1 MKNYYDILGVNE
13 KATSA
18 EITRAFKEL
27 AKQHHPDRGGD
38 KDRFQEISEA
48 HDTLKN
54 SQKRHDYDTM
64 RKFGSRSTGGGGQHP
79 FFNEDIFGDFFSGFQ
94 GGDMDFTSSFNFTRG
109 PGGERIFRQTNTH
122 PRGNRNVQVRMA
134 ISIKEAMMNSEK
146 TINYKLPSG
155 RDEFATV
162 KIPAG
167 VQHGVTFKFSGMG
180 DDSIRNMP
188 RGDLMVVMSVLDSDG
203 YTRKG
208 NDLYTDKTIDCF
220 QAVRGHEFNLRT
232 LEDKIIKVKVPA
244 GTQPGTL
251 LTLKGQ
257 GMPVH
262 RTLNIRGNLYVKI
275 HILIPQL
282 SAADLKKI
290 KDL

>member
-13 KATSA
+13 QSTSA
-18 EITRAFKEL
+18 DITKAFKDL
-27 AKQHHPDRGGD
+27 AKQHHPDRGGTQE
-38 KDRFQEISEA
+38 KFQEINEA
-48 HDTLKN
+48 HDTLKS
-54 SQKRHDYDTM
+54 SQKRHDYDSM
-64 RKFGSRSTGGGGQHP
+64 RKFGGGTGGAQHP
-79 FFNEDIFGDFFSGFQ
+79 FFNEDIFGDMFSGFGQ
-94 GGDMDFTSSFNFTRG
+94 GDMNFNGKFNFTGRQG
-109 PGGERIFRQTNTH
+109 DSRTFRTVKQ
-122 PRGNRNVQVRMA
+122 GNRNVQVRMA
-134 ISIKEAMMNSEK
+134 ISIREAMMNNEK

-167 VQHGVTFKFSGMG
+167 VQHGVTFKFAGMG
-180 DDSIRNMP
+180 DDSIRNVP
-188 RGDLMVVMSVLDSDG
+188 RGDLMVQMSVLDSDG

-208 NDLYTDKTIDCF
+208 NDLYTDKTINCF
-220 QAVRGHEFNLRT
+220 QAVRGHDIKLKT
-232 LEDKIIKVKVPA
+232 LEDSVITVKVPA
-244 GTQPGTL
+244 GTQPSTL
-251 LTLKGQ
+251 LMVKSR

-275 HILIPQL
+275 HVLIPQL

>member
-1 MKNYYDILGVNE
+1 MKNYYDVLGVSEDASNE
-13 KATSA
+13 QIKK
-18 EITRAFKEL
+18 AFKDI
-27 AKQHHPDRGGD
+27 AKKEHPDRGGNEA
-38 KDRFQEISEA
+38 RFKEA
-48 HDTLKN
+48 NEAYDTLKS

-64 RKFGSRSTGGGGQHP
+64 RKFGGTTQGGGQHP
-79 FFNEDIFGDFFSGFQ
+79 FFNEDIFGDFFSGF
-94 GGDMDFTSSFNFTRG
+94 GNGDMQFNFTQG
-109 PGGERIFRQTNTH
+109 PGTTRTFRAQ

-134 ISIKEAMMNSEK
+134 LSIKEVMTENEK

-167 VQHGVTFKFSGMG
+167 VQHGVTFKFQGMG
-180 DDSIRNMP
+180 DDTIKNVP
-188 RGDLMVVMSVLDSDG
+188 RGDLMVLMSVLDSDG

-220 QAVRGHEFNLRT
+220 QAMRGYEFNLKT
-232 LEDKIIKVKVPA
+232 LDDKIIKVKVPE
-244 GTQPGTL
+244 GTQPNTIL
-251 LTLKGQ
+251 QVKGQ

-262 RTLNIRGNLYVKI
+262 KTIGIRGNLYVKV
-275 HILIPQL
+275 HVLIPQL
-282 SAADLKKI
+282 SASDLKKI

>member
-1 MKNYYDILGVNE
+1 MKNYYDVLGVNE
-13 KATSA
+13 QSTSA
-18 EITRAFKEL
+18 DITKAFKDL
-27 AKQHHPDRGGD
+27 AKKHHPDRGGD
-38 KDRFQEISEA
+38 ETKFKEINEA
-48 HDTLKN
+48 HNTLKN

-64 RKFGSRSTGGGGQHP
+64 RKFGGRGTGGGQHP
-79 FFNEDIFGDFFSGFQ
+79 FFNEDIFGEFFSGFGN
-94 GGDMDFTSSFNFTRG
+94 GGDMDFDGSFNFTNRNG
-109 PGGERIFRQTNTH
+109 NERIFKNVRQ
-122 PRGNRNVQVRMA
+122 PRGNKNVQVRMA

-155 RDEFATV
+155 REEFATV
-162 KIPAG
+162 NIPAG
-167 VQHGVTFKFSGMG
+167 VQHGITFKFSGMG
-180 DDSIRNMP
+180 DDSVKNMP
-188 RGDLMVVMSVLDSDG
+188 RGDLMVIMSVLDSDG

-220 QAVRGHEFNLRT
+220 QAVRGTEFNLRT
-232 LEDKIIKVKVPA
+232 LDENIIKVKVPA
-244 GTQPGTL
+244 GTQPGTIL
-251 LTLKGQ
+251 SVKGK

-262 RTLNIRGNLYVKI
+262 KTLNIRGNLYVKV

>member
-1 MKNYYDILGVNE
+1 MKDYYDILGVSEDATNE
-13 KATSA
+13 QVK
-18 EITRAFKEL
+18 RAFKEI
-27 AKQHHPDRGGD
+27 AKKEHPDRGGD
-38 KDRFQEISEA
+38 EA
-48 HDTLKN
+48 QFKEANEAYDTLKN

-64 RKFGSRSTGGGGQHP
+64 RKFGSTGTGGGQHP
-79 FFNEDIFGDFFSGFQ
+79 FFNEEIFGDFFSGF
-94 GGDMDFTSSFNFTRG
+94 GNGDMDFNSRFNFTQG
-109 PGGERIFRQTNTH
+109 PGRARTFRSSN
-122 PRGNRNVQVRMA
+122 RGNRNVQVRMA
-134 ISIKEAMMNSEK
+134 LSIKEVMTENEK

-155 RDEFATV
+155 RDEYATV

-167 VQHGVTFKFSGMG
+167 VQHGVTFKFDGLG
-180 DDSIRNMP
+180 DDSIKNMP

-220 QAVRGHEFNLRT
+220 QAVRGSEFNLRT
-232 LEDKIIKVKVPA
+232 LDNNVIKVKVPS
-244 GTQPGTL
+244 GTQHGTL
-251 LTLKGQ
+251 LSVKGR

-262 RTLNIRGNLYVKI
+262 KTLNIRGNLYVKI

>member
-1 MKNYYDILGVNE
+1 MKDYYKILGVGETATNE
-13 KATSA
+13 QIKK
-18 EITRAFKEL
+18 AFKDI
-27 AKQHHPDRGGD
+27 AKKEHPDRGGNEAVF
-38 KDRFQEISEA
+38 KEANEA
-48 HDTLKN
+48 HDTLKD
-54 SQKRHDYDTM
+54 SQKRHDYDSM
-64 RKFGSRSTGGGGQHP
+64 RKFSGTRQGGQGQHP

-94 GGDMDFTSSFNFTRG
+94 QGQGGDMDFNSKFNFTQG
-109 PGGERIFRQTNTH
+109 PGRARTFRSQPH
-122 PRGNRNVQVRMA
+122 GNKNVQVRMA
-134 ISIKEAMMNSEK
+134 LSIKEVMLNNDK

-155 RDEFATV
+155 REEFATV

-167 VQHGVTFKFSGMG
+167 VQHGVTFKFAGMG
-180 DDSIRNMP
+180 DDSIRNVP
-188 RGDLMVVMSVLDSDG
+188 RGDLMVIMSVLDSDG

-220 QAVRGHEFNLRT
+220 QAIRGHEFNLRT

-244 GTQPGTL
+244 GTQPHTIL
-251 LTLKGQ
+251 AIKGQ

-262 RTLNIRGNLYVKI
+262 KTIGIRGNLYVKI
-275 HILIPQL
+275 HVLIPQL

>member
-1 MKNYYDILGVNE
+1 MKNYYDVLGVNE
-13 KATSA
+13 QSTSA
-18 EITRAFKEL
+18 DITKAFKDL

-38 KDRFQEISEA
+38 KDKFQEINEA

-64 RKFGSRSTGGGGQHP
+64 RKFGGSGTGGAQHP
-79 FFNEDIFGDFFSGFQ
+79 FFNEDIFGDFFSGFGN
-94 GGDMDFTSSFNFTRG
+94 GGDMDFNGRFNFSGRQGDERTFRSTR
-109 PGGERIFRQTNTH
+109 Q
-122 PRGNRNVQVRMA
+122 RGNRNVQVRMA
-134 ISIKEAMMNSEK
+134 VSIKEAMMNNEK

-155 RDEFATV
+155 RDEYATV

-180 DDSIRNMP
+180 DDSIKNMP

-220 QAVRGHEFNLRT
+220 QAVRGHDFNLKT
-232 LEDKIIKVKVPA
+232 LEDKIIKVKVPS
-244 GTQPGTL
+244 GTQPNTIL
-251 LTLKGQ
+251 QVKGQ

-262 RTLNIRGNLYVKI
+262 KTIGIRGNLYVKV
-275 HILIPQL
+275 HVLIPQL
-282 SAADLKKI
+282 TAADLKKI

>member
-1 MKNYYDILGVNE
+1 MKNYYNVLGVDE

-18 EITRAFKEL
+18 EITKAFKDL
-27 AKQHHPDRGGD
+27 AKKYHPDRGGD
-38 KDRFQEISEA
+38 KDKFQEINEA
-48 HDTLKN
+48 HDTLKS

-64 RKFGSRSTGGGGQHP
+64 RKFGGTRGGDHP
-79 FFNEDIFGDFFSGFQ
+79 LFNEDIFGDFFSGFS
-94 GGDMDFTSSFNFTRG
+94 GGDMDFGGSFNFTRG
-109 PGGERIFRQTNTH
+109 PGGERIFRQNRQ

-134 ISIKEAMMNSEK
+134 VSIKEAMMNNEK

-155 RDEFATV
+155 REEFATV

-167 VQHGVTFKFSGMG
+167 VQHGITFKFSGMG

-208 NDLYTDKTIDCF
+208 NDLFTDKTIDCF
-220 QAVRGHEFNLRT
+220 QAVRGHEFKLKT

-244 GTQPGTL
+244 GTQPNTL
-251 LTLKGQ
+251 LQVQGQ
-257 GMPVH
+257 GMPIH
-262 RTLNIRGNLYVKI
+262 KTIGIRGNLYVKI
-275 HILIPQL
+275 HVLIPQL
-282 SAADLKKI
+282 SAQDLKKI

>member
-1 MKNYYDILGVNE
+1 MKNYYDILGVPEDASNDQI
-13 KATSA
+13 KK
-18 EITRAFKEL
+18 AFKEI
-27 AKQHHPDRGGD
+27 AKKEHPDRGGNES
-38 KDRFQEISEA
+38 KFKEA
-48 HDTLKN
+48 NEAYDTLKS

-64 RKFGSRSTGGGGQHP
+64 RKFGGTTQGGQHP
-79 FFNEDIFGDFFSGFQ
+79 FFNEDIFGDFFSGF
-94 GGDMDFTSSFNFTRG
+94 GNGDMDFNGRFNFSGRQG
-109 PGGERIFRQTNTH
+109 DERVFRNFRQQ

-134 ISIKEAMMNSEK
+134 ISIKEAMLNNDK

-155 RDEFATV
+155 REEFATV

-167 VQHGVTFKFSGMG
+167 VQHGVTFKFKGMG
-180 DDSIRNMP
+180 DDGIKNMP
-188 RGDLMVVMSVLDSDG
+188 RGDLMVIMSVLDSDG

-220 QAVRGHEFNLRT
+220 QAVRGHDFNLKT

-244 GTQPGTL
+244 GTQPNTML
-251 LTLKGQ
+251 MVKGQ

-262 RTLNIRGNLYVKI
+262 KTIGIRGNLYVKI
-275 HILIPQL
+275 HVLIPQL
-282 SAADLKKI
+282 SAQDLKKI

>member
-1 MKNYYDILGVNE
+1 MKNYYDVLGVNE
-13 KATSA
+13 QSTSA
-18 EITRAFKEL
+18 DITKAFKDL
-27 AKQHHPDRGGD
+27 AKKHHPDRGGD
-38 KDRFQEISEA
+38 EAKFKEINEA

-64 RKFGSRSTGGGGQHP
+64 RKFGSSGTGGEHP

-94 GGDMDFTSSFNFTRG
+94 NGDMDFASSFNFTRG
-109 PGGERIFRQTNTH
+109 PGGERVFRQARQR

-134 ISIKEAMMNSEK
+134 ISIKDAMNKNAK

-155 RDEFATV
+155 REEFATV
-162 KIPAG
+162 NIPAG
-167 VQHGVTFKFSGMG
+167 VQHGVTFKYAGMG
-180 DDSIRNMP
+180 DDSIKNVP

-208 NDLYTDKTIDCF
+208 NDLHTDKTIDCF
-220 QAVRGHEFNLRT
+220 QAIRGYDFNLKT

-244 GTQPGTL
+244 GTQPNTVL
-251 LTLKGQ
+251 QVQGQ

-262 RTLNIRGNLYVKI
+262 KTIGIRGNLYVKI
-275 HILIPQL
+275 HVLVPQL
-282 SAADLKKI
+282 SAADLKRI

>member
-1 MKNYYDILGVNE
+1 MKNYYEVLGVDE

-18 EITRAFKEL
+18 EITKAFKDL
-27 AKQHHPDRGGD
+27 AKKHHPDRGGD
-38 KDRFQEISEA
+38 EAKFKEINEA
-48 HDTLKN
+48 HDTLKS

-64 RKFGSRSTGGGGQHP
+64 RKFGRPGMTGAGEHP
-79 FFNEDIFGDFFSGFQ
+79 FFNEDIFGDFFSGF
-94 GGDMDFTSSFNFTRG
+94 GGPDNGFKFNFSRG
-109 PGGERIFRQTNTH
+109 PGNERTFRST

-134 ISIKEAMMNSEK
+134 ISIKEAMSHNEK

-155 RDEFATV
+155 REEFATV
-162 KIPAG
+162 NIPAG
-167 VQHGVTFKFSGMG
+167 VQHGVTFKFAGMG
-180 DDSIRNMP
+180 DDSIKNMP

-203 YTRKG
+203 FTRKG

-220 QAVRGHEFNLRT
+220 QAVRGHEFNLKT
-232 LEDKIIKVKVPA
+232 LDDKVIKVKVPS

-262 RTLNIRGNLYVKI
+262 KTLNIRGNLYVKV

-282 SAADLKKI
+282 SAQDLKKI

>member
-1 MKNYYDILGVNE
+1 MKNYYDVLGVSEDASNE
-13 KATSA
+13 QIKK
-18 EITRAFKEL
+18 AFKDI
-27 AKQHHPDRGGD
+27 AKKEHPDRGGNEA
-38 KDRFQEISEA
+38 RFKEA
-48 HDTLKN
+48 NEAYDTLKS

-64 RKFGSRSTGGGGQHP
+64 RKFGGTTQGGGQHP
-79 FFNEDIFGDFFSGFQ
+79 FFNEDIFGDFFSGF
-94 GGDMDFTSSFNFTRG
+94 GNGDMQFNFTQG
-109 PGGERIFRQTNTH
+109 PGRTRTFRSQ

-134 ISIKEAMMNSEK
+134 LSIKEVMTENEK

-167 VQHGVTFKFSGMG
+167 VQHGVTFKFQGMG
-180 DDSIRNMP
+180 DDTIKNVP
-188 RGDLMVVMSVLDSDG
+188 RGDLMVLMSVLDSDG

-220 QAVRGHEFNLRT
+220 QAMRGYEFNLKT
-232 LEDKIIKVKVPA
+232 LDDKIIKVKVPE
-244 GTQPGTL
+244 GTQPNTIL
-251 LTLKGQ
+251 QVKGQ

-262 RTLNIRGNLYVKI
+262 KTIDIRGNLYVKI
-275 HILIPQL
+275 HVLIPQL
-282 SAADLKKI
+282 SASDLKKI

>member
-1 MKNYYDILGVNE
+1 MKNYYEVLGVDE

-18 EITRAFKEL
+18 DITKAFKDL
-27 AKQHHPDRGGD
+27 AKKHHPDRGGD
-38 KDRFQEISEA
+38 EAKFKEINEA
-48 HDTLKN
+48 HDTLKS

-64 RKFGSRSTGGGGQHP
+64 RKFGGSSTGGQHP
-79 FFNEDIFGDFFSGFQ
+79 FFNEDIFGDFFSGFG
-94 GGDMDFTSSFNFTRG
+94 GGDMDFGGSFNFTRG
-109 PGGERIFRQTNTH
+109 PGGERIFRQNRQT
-122 PRGNRNVQVRMA
+122 RGNRNVQVRMA
-134 ISIKEAMMNSEK
+134 VSIKEAMNNNEK

-167 VQHGVTFKFSGMG
+167 VQHGVTFKFQGMG
-180 DDSIRNMP
+180 DDTIRNMP

-220 QAVRGHEFNLRT
+220 QAIRGHEFNLKT

-244 GTQPGTL
+244 GTQPGTM

-257 GMPVH
+257 GMPIH
-262 RTLNIRGNLYVKI
+262 RTVGIRGNLYVKV

-282 SAADLKKI
+282 SAQDLKKI

>member
-1 MKNYYDILGVNE
+1 MKNYYDILGVPEDASNDQI
-13 KATSA
+13 KK
-18 EITRAFKEL
+18 AFKEI
-27 AKQHHPDRGGD
+27 AKKEHPDRGGNES
-38 KDRFQEISEA
+38 KFKEA
-48 HDTLKN
+48 NEAYDTLKS

-64 RKFGSRSTGGGGQHP
+64 RKFGGTSQGGQHP
-79 FFNEDIFGDFFSGFQ
+79 FFNEDIFGDFFSGF
-94 GGDMDFTSSFNFTRG
+94 GNGDMDFNGRFNFTG
-109 PGGERIFRQTNTH
+109 KQGDERVFRNFRQQ

-134 ISIKEAMMNSEK
+134 ISIKEAMLKNDK

-155 RDEFATV
+155 REEFATV

-167 VQHGVTFKFSGMG
+167 VQHGVTFKFKGMG
-180 DDSIRNMP
+180 DDSIKNMP
-188 RGDLMVVMSVLDSDG
+188 RGDLMVIMSVLDSDG

-220 QAVRGHEFNLRT
+220 QAVRGHDFNLNT

-244 GTQPGTL
+244 GTQPNTML
-251 LTLKGQ
+251 LVKGQ

-262 RTLNIRGNLYVKI
+262 KTLGIRGNLYVKI
-275 HILIPQL
+275 HVLIPQL
-282 SAADLKKI
+282 SAQDLKKI

>member
-1 MKNYYDILGVNE
+1 MKNYYEVLGVDE

-18 EITRAFKEL
+18 EITKAFKDL
-27 AKQHHPDRGGD
+27 AKKHHPDRGGD
-38 KDRFQEISEA
+38 EAKFKEINEA
-48 HDTLKN
+48 HDTLKS

-64 RKFGSRSTGGGGQHP
+64 RKFGGSSTGGQHP
-79 FFNEDIFGDFFSGFQ
+79 FFNEEIFGDFFSGFG
-94 GGDMDFTSSFNFTRG
+94 GGDMDFGGSFNFTRG
-109 PGGERIFRQTNTH
+109 PGGERIFRQNRQT
-122 PRGNRNVQVRMA
+122 RGNRNVQVRMA
-134 ISIKEAMMNSEK
+134 VSIKEAMNNNEK

-167 VQHGVTFKFSGMG
+167 VQHGVTFKFQGMG

-220 QAVRGHEFNLRT
+220 QAIRGHEFNLKT

-244 GTQPGTL
+244 GTQPGTM

-262 RTLNIRGNLYVKI
+262 RTVGIRGNLYVKV

-282 SAADLKKI
+282 SAQDLKKI
-290 KDL
+290 QDL

>member
-1 MKNYYDILGVNE
+1 MKNYYDILGVSE
-13 KATSA
+13 DASYDQIKK
-18 EITRAFKEL
+18 AFKDI
-27 AKQHHPDRGGD
+27 AKKEHPDRGGD
-38 KDRFQEISEA
+38 EARFKEANEA
-48 HDTLKN
+48 HDTLKS

-64 RKFGSRSTGGGGQHP
+64 RKFGGPRQGGGQHP

-94 GGDMDFTSSFNFTRG
+94 NGDMDFGGKFNFTQG
-109 PGGERIFRQTNTH
+109 PGQARTFRSSN
-122 PRGNRNVQVRMA
+122 RGNRNVQVRMA
-134 ISIKEAMMNSEK
+134 LSIKEAMTHNDK

-167 VQHGVTFKFSGMG
+167 VQHGVTFKFPGMG
-180 DDSIRNMP
+180 DDAIKNVP
-188 RGDLMVVMSVLDSDG
+188 RGDLMVIMSVLDSDG

-220 QAVRGHEFNLRT
+220 QAIRGHDFNLKT

-244 GTQPGTL
+244 GTQANTIL
-251 LTLKGQ
+251 QVKGQ

-262 RTLNIRGNLYVKI
+262 KTIGIRGNLYVKI
-275 HILIPQL
+275 HVLIPQL